1 VSSLRAALAA
11 LFAAAVAMAAVLVA
25 LVTSSDHESDPALTA
40 SVGVVIGLSYCGI
53 GLFAWWR
60 RPHNRFGALLTG
72 VGFAWFLSAGLT
84 EANDAWVYTLGFYVG
99 SLYLALLGHLLLAY
113 PTGRLETTPARVL
126 VALAYLDV
134 FLVQIPFLLLG
145 GDLSDEA
152 HAPDNAWAL
161 TDAPDSAQVFSS
173 VFELVAIT
181 VTIWLA
187 AQLLQKRAQASAPQR
202 RAMAP
207 VLWTGVVMMVA
218 LGVAWVQ
225 QLFSGESPA
234 IAGPGVAALVTFG
247 ALPWAY
253 VVGLLRSRYSR
264 AGAVGDLVERLNAQG
279 IEGESLRDALAEA
292 LGDRSLAL
300 AFWSRGSERY
310 VDSHGQPVDLPPAT
324 SRSRAVTE
332 IEREAVPVA
341 AIVHDAA
348 LLDEP
353 GLVRAAGAAAA
364 LALENERL
372 EAELKARVA
381 ELQVSR
387 AKVIEVGFQERRAL
401 ERNLHDGAQQRLV
414 ALSLQLGLAKT
425 KLRDDPDTAER
436 ILDGAR
442 IELASALEEL
452 RELARGIHPAILT
465 DRGLPAA
472 LEALAA
478 RAPVPVEVEDVPEDR
493 MPTPVEAV
501 AYFVVAES
509 LTNMAKYAEAEYA
522 SVRVLR
528 ENGYAVVEIEDNGI
542 GGADPSAGTGLRG
555 LADRLAALDGRLE
568 VDSPPGVGTT
578 VRARIPC
585 A

>member
-1 VSSLRAALAA
+1 MSSLRVALVA
-11 LFAAAVAMAAVLVA
+11 LFAASVALAAVMVTLV
-25 LVTSSDHESDPALTA
+25 VSSDHETAKPLTA
-40 SVGVVIGLSYCGI
+40 VLGSFIGLSFSGI
-53 GLFAWWR
+53 GALAWMR
-60 RPHNRFGALLTG
+60 RPLNRSGALMMS
-72 VGFAWFLSAGLT
+72 VGLAWFLSGLT
-84 EANDAWVYTLGFYVG
+84 EANDPWIYTLGVYLG
-99 SLYLALLGHLLLAY
+99 PLYLVVVGHMLLAF
-113 PTGRLETTPARVL
+113 PSGRLETTRARTLIAV
-126 VALAYLDV
+126 AYLDAL
-134 FLVQIPFLLLG
+134 LVQIPFFLLG
-145 GDLSDEA
+145 GDITGRA
-152 HAPDNAWAL
+152 NAPRNAWGL
-161 TDAPDSAQVFSS
+161 VDAADSAQVF
-173 VFELVAIT
+173 LV
-181 VTIWLA
+181 V
-187 AQLLQKRAQASAPQR
+187 AQLVGVVLIVWLGLQLFQKRQVATPPQR

-207 VLWTGVVMMVA
+207 VLWTGVALMATLAVAMVQEL
-218 LGVAWVQ
+218 LGTSNPISQGPSIAP
-225 QLFSGESPA
+225 LIAFS
-234 IAGPGVAALVTFG
+234 
-247 ALPWAY
+247 ALPWAF
-253 VVGLLRSRYSR
+253 VVGLVRTRYSR
-264 AGAVGDLVERLNAQG
+264 AAAVGDLVERLNARGVQ
-279 IEGESLRDALAEA
+279 GESLRDALAEA

-310 VDSHGQPVDLPPAT
+310 VDAHGQPVDLPPAM

-387 AKVIEVGFQERRAL
+387 AKVIEVGMAERRAL

-425 KLRDDPDTAER
+425 KLRADPDAAEQM
-436 ILDGAR
+436 LDGAR
-442 IELASALEEL
+442 AELASALEEL

-465 DRGLPAA
+465 DRGLAPA
-472 LEALAA
+472 LEALAS
-478 RAPVPVEVEDVPEDR
+478 RAPVPVEVGDVPESR
-493 MPTPVEAV
+493 MPMPVEAV

-509 LTNMAKYAEAEYA
+509 LTNMAKYAQAEYA
-522 SVRVLR
+522 SVRVLK

-542 GGADPSAGTGLRG
+542 GGADPSVGSGLRG

-568 VDSPPGVGTT
+568 VDSPAGIGTT

>member
-1 VSSLRAALAA
+1 VSSLRAALGA
-11 LFAAAVAMAAVLVA
+11 LFAAAVAMAAVFVA
-25 LVTSSDHESDPALTA
+25 LVTSSDHQAHPALTA
-40 SVGVVIGLSYCGI
+40 TVGAAIGLSYCGI

-60 RPHNRFGALLTG
+60 RPHNRFGALMTA
-72 VGFAWFLSAGLT
+72 VGFAWMLTGLT
-84 EANDAWVYTLGFYVG
+84 EANDPWVYTLGVYVG
-99 SLYLALLGHLLLAY
+99 SLYLALIGHTLLSF
-113 PTGRLETTPARVL
+113 PSGKLETTSARLL

-152 HAPDNAWAL
+152 HAPQNAWAL
-161 TDAPDSAQVFSS
+161 TDSPDSAQVFSS
-173 VFELVAIT
+173 VFELVGVAL
-181 VTIWLA
+181 TIWLGM
-187 AQLLQKRAQASAPQR
+187 QLLEKRALASAPQR
-202 RAMAP
+202 RMMAP
-207 VLWTGVVMMVA
+207 VLWTGVAFLATLVVA
-218 LGVAWVQ
+218 LVE
-225 QLFSGESPA
+225 QLFTGDNPGV
-234 IAGPGVAALVTFG
+234 AGPGVAALVAFA
-247 ALPWAY
+247 ALPWAF
-253 VVGLLRSRYSR
+253 VIGLLRTRYSR

-279 IEGESLRDALAEA
+279 VEGESLRDALAVA

-310 VDSHGQPVDLPPAT
+310 VDSHGHPVELPPAT

-436 ILDGAR
+436 ILDGSR
-442 IELASALEEL
+442 VELASALEEL

-478 RAPVPVEVEDVPEDR
+478 RAPVPVEVEGVPEER

-509 LTNMAKYAEAEYA
+509 LTNMAKYAEAEHA

>member
-1 VSSLRAALAA
+1 VSSLRAALLA
-11 LFAAAVAMAAVLVA
+11 LFAASIALAAVMVA
-25 LVTSSDHESDPALTA
+25 LVLSSNHEKSPELTA
-40 SVGVVIGLSYCGI
+40 VLGPFIGLSFCGTGI
-53 GLFAWWR
+53 FAWMR
-60 RPHNRFGALLTG
+60 RPHNHFGALMTA
-72 VGFAWFLSAGLT
+72 VGFAWFLSGLM
-84 EANDAWVYTLGFYVG
+84 EANNAWVYTLGVYLGPLWLVLVG
-99 SLYLALLGHLLLAY
+99 HMLLAF
-113 PTGRLETTPARVL
+113 PSGRLETVKGR
-126 VALAYLDV
+126 ALLAVAYLDV
-134 FLVQIPFLLLG
+134 LFVQLPFFLLG
-145 GDLSDEA
+145 GRIEGQDN
-152 HAPDNAWAL
+152 APRNAWAL
-161 TDAPDSAQVFSS
+161 ADDPESAKVFSTLS
-173 VFELVAIT
+173 QLVAVVLIG
-181 VTIWLA
+181 WLA
-187 AQLLQKRAQASAPQR
+187 YQLYEKRRDASPPQR

-207 VLWTGVVMMVA
+207 VLWTGLVLMGA
-218 LGVAWVQ
+218 LGVAMVQ
-225 QLFSGESPA
+225 DLVGTARPFVTGPSLVSL
-234 IAGPGVAALVTFG
+234 IAFA
-247 ALPWAY
+247 ALPWTF
-253 VVGLLRSRYSR
+253 VIGMLRTRYSR

-279 IEGESLRDALAEA
+279 IEGESLRDALGDA

-300 AFWSRGSERY
+300 AYWSRGSERY
-310 VDSHGQPVDLPPAT
+310 VDSHGQPVELPPPT

-332 IEREAVPVA
+332 IERDAVPVA
-341 AIVHDAA
+341 AIIHDAA

-381 ELQVSR
+381 ELQASR
-387 AKVIEVGFQERRAL
+387 AKVIEAGMAERRAL

-414 ALSLQLGLAKT
+414 ALSLQLGLARS

-442 IELASALEEL
+442 GELASALEEL

-472 LEALAA
+472 LEVLCG
-478 RAPVPVEVEDVPEDR
+478 RAPVPVQIETVPETR
-493 MPTPVEAV
+493 MPSPVEAV

-509 LTNMAKYAEAEYA
+509 LTNMAKYSNAQHAT
-522 SVRVLR
+522 VRVLR

>member
-1 VSSLRAALAA
+1 MSSLRAALIA
-11 LFAAAVAMAAVLVA
+11 LFAASVGMAAVMIA
-25 LVTSSDHESDPALTA
+25 LVVSSDHEDAKTLTA
-40 SVGVVIGLSYCGI
+40 TLGPFIGLSFCGT
-53 GLFAWWR
+53 GVFAWSR
-60 RPHNRFGALLTG
+60 RPHNRFGALMTA
-72 VGFAWFLSAGLT
+72 VGFAWFLAGLA
-84 EANDAWVYTLGFYVG
+84 EANDPWVYTLGAYLG
-99 SLYLALLGHLLLAY
+99 PLYFVLVAHMLLAF
-113 PTGRLETTPARVL
+113 PNGRLETTAARTL
-126 VALAYLDV
+126 LAIGYLDAL
-134 FLVQIPFLLLG
+134 FVQLPFFLLD
-145 GDLSDEA
+145 GDITDPA
-152 HAPDNAWAL
+152 DAPQNAWGL
-161 TDAPDSAQVFSS
+161 IDSPDSAQVFQAVSQ
-173 VFELVAIT
+173 LVAAVLIA
-181 VTIWLA
+181 WLA
-187 AQLLQKRAQASAPQR
+187 VQLFQKRRVASPPQR
-202 RAMAP
+202 RVMAP
-207 VLWTGVVMMVA
+207 VLWTGLVLSGALAVAVVS
-218 LGVAWVQ
+218 
-225 QLFSGESPA
+225 QLFGSTNLIATSPS
-234 IAGPGVAALVTFG
+234 LVSLITFA
-247 ALPWAY
+247 ALPWAF
-253 VVGLLRSRYSR
+253 VIGLLRSRYSR

-279 IEGESLRDALAEA
+279 IEGESLRDALADA

-310 VDSHGQPVDLPPAT
+310 VDAHGQPVDLPPAT

-387 AKVIEVGFQERRAL
+387 AKVIEVGMAERRAL

-425 KLRDDPDTAER
+425 KLRDDPDVAER

-442 IELASALEEL
+442 VELASALEEL

-465 DRGLPAA
+465 DRGLAPA
-472 LEALAA
+472 LEALAS
-478 RAPVPVEVEDVPEDR
+478 RAPVPVEIDAVPDGR
-493 MPTPVEAV
+493 MPSPVEAV

-509 LTNMAKYAEAEYA
+509 LTNMAKYADAEYA

-542 GGADPSAGTGLRG
+542 GGADPSAGSGLRG

>member
-1 VSSLRAALAA
+1 MTSLRYALIA
-11 LFAAAVAMAAVLVA
+11 LFAASVAMAAVVIA
-25 LVTSSDHESDPALTA
+25 LVVSSDHETA
-40 SVGVVIGLSYCGI
+40 KPLMATVAPFIGLSFCGT
-53 GLFAWWR
+53 GVFAWLR
-60 RPHNRFGALLTG
+60 RPHNRFGALMTA
-72 VGFAWFLSAGLT
+72 VGFAWFLSGLA
-84 EANDAWVYTLGFYVG
+84 EANDPWVYTLGVYVG
-99 SLYLALLGHLLLAY
+99 PLYLVLVGHMLLAF
-113 PTGRLETTPARVL
+113 PSGRLETTSARTL
-126 VALAYLDV
+126 VVIGYLTALA
-134 FLVQIPFLLLG
+134 VQIPFFLLG
-145 GDLSDEA
+145 GDIGGDDN
-152 HAPDNAWAL
+152 APRNAWAL
-161 TDAPDSAQVFSS
+161 TDNPDGAQVFA
-173 VFELVAIT
+173 VVAQLVAGCLI
-181 VTIWLA
+181 VWLGL
-187 AQLLQKRAQASAPQR
+187 QLWEKRKVASPPQR

-207 VLWTGVVMMVA
+207 VLWTGVVLMVTLA
-218 LGVAWVQ
+218 VAVVGE
-225 QLFSGESPA
+225 LFGASSPVVSGPSVA
-234 IAGPGVAALVTFG
+234 SLIAFA
-247 ALPWAY
+247 ALPWAF
-253 VVGLLRSRYSR
+253 VIGLLRTRYSR

-279 IEGESLRDALAEA
+279 AEGESLRDALSDA

-332 IEREAVPVA
+332 IERESVPVA

-387 AKVIEVGFQERRAL
+387 AKVIEVGMAERRAL

-425 KLRDDPDTAER
+425 KLRSDPDVAER

-442 IELASALEEL
+442 AELASALEEL

-465 DRGLPAA
+465 DRGLAPA
-472 LEALAA
+472 LEALAS
-478 RAPVPVEVEDVPEDR
+478 RAPVPVEVDEVPEGR
-493 MPTPVEAV
+493 MPMPVEAV

-509 LTNMAKYAEAEYA
+509 LTNMAKYADAEYA

-542 GGADPSAGTGLRG
+542 GGADPSAGSGLRG

>member
-1 VSSLRAALAA
+1 VNSLRAALLA
-11 LFAAAVAMAAVLVA
+11 LFAASAAMAAVLVA
-25 LVTSSDHESDPALTA
+25 LVISSNHEDAKEITA
-40 SVGVVIGLSYCGI
+40 TLGPFIGLSFCGT
-53 GLFAWWR
+53 GVFAWVR
-60 RPHNRFGALLTG
+60 RPHNRFGALMTA
-72 VGFAWFLSAGLT
+72 VGFAWFLAGLS
-84 EANDAWVYTLGFYVG
+84 EANDPWVYTLGIYLGPLYIVLVG
-99 SLYLALLGHLLLAY
+99 HMLLAF
-113 PTGRLETTPARVL
+113 PTGKLETTAARTLIAVG
-126 VALAYLDV
+126 YLDAL
-134 FLVQIPFLLLG
+134 FVQIPFFLLG
-145 GDLSDEA
+145 GHIA
-152 HAPDNAWAL
+152 GPHNAPRNAWAL
-161 TDAPDSAQVFSS
+161 TDNPDGAQVFSALS
-173 VFELVAIT
+173 QIVAAVLIA
-181 VTIWLA
+181 WLA
-187 AQLLQKRAQASAPQR
+187 VQLFQKRRVASPPQR

-207 VLWTGVVMMVA
+207 VLWTGLALSATLAVA
-218 LGVAWVQ
+218 LVGQLLGATNPVAT
-225 QLFSGESPA
+225 SPGLVSL
-234 IAGPGVAALVTFG
+234 IAFA
-247 ALPWAY
+247 ALPWAF
-253 VVGLLRSRYSR
+253 VIGLLRSRYSR
-264 AGAVGDLVERLNAQG
+264 AGAVGDLVERLNAKG
-279 IEGESLRDALAEA
+279 VEGESLRDALSDA

-310 VDSHGQPVDLPPAT
+310 VDSHGQPVELPPAT

-332 IEREAVPVA
+332 IERESVPVA

-387 AKVIEVGFQERRAL
+387 AKVIEVGMAERRAL

-425 KLRDDPDTAER
+425 KLRTDPDVAER

-442 IELASALEEL
+442 SELASALEEL

-465 DRGLPAA
+465 DRGLAAA
-472 LEALAA
+472 LEALAG
-478 RAPVPVEVEDVPEDR
+478 RAPVPVEVESVPEGR
-493 MPTPVEAV
+493 MPIPVEAV
-501 AYFVVAES
+501 AYFVVSES
-509 LTNMAKYAEAEYA
+509 LTNMARYADAEYA
-522 SVRVLR
+522 TVRVVQ

-542 GGADPSAGTGLRG
+542 GGADPSVGSGLRG

-568 VDSPPGVGTT
+568 VDSPPGIGTT

>member
-1 VSSLRAALAA
+1 VSSLRAALIA
-11 LFAAAVAMAAVLVA
+11 LFAASVAMAAVMVA
-25 LVTSSDHESDPALTA
+25 LVVSSDHENTKELSATLGPF
-40 SVGVVIGLSYCGI
+40 IGLSFCGT
-53 GLFAWWR
+53 GVFAWMR
-60 RPHNRFGALLTG
+60 RPHNRFGALMTG
-72 VGFAWFLSAGLT
+72 VGFAWFISGLT
-84 EANDAWVYTLGFYVG
+84 ASNDPWVYTLGVYLAP
-99 SLYLALLGHLLLAY
+99 LYLVLVGHMLLAF
-113 PTGRLETTPARVL
+113 PSGRLETTPARTL
-126 VALAYLDV
+126 IAIAYLDAL
-134 FLVQIPFLLLG
+134 FVQIPFFLLD
-145 GDLSDEA
+145 GDITGDE
-152 HAPDNAWAL
+152 HAPANAWGVI
-161 TDAPDSAQVFSS
+161 DNPDSAQVFATVSQ
-173 VFELVAIT
+173 LVASALI
-181 VTIWLA
+181 IWLGA
-187 AQLLQKRAQASAPQR
+187 LLFQKRKVASPPQR

-207 VLWTGVVMMVA
+207 VLWTGVVLMATLAVA
-218 LGVAWVQ
+218 TVN
-225 QLFSGESPA
+225 QLFGGESL
-234 IAGPGVAALVTFG
+234 IVAGPSLAALVAFA
-247 ALPWAY
+247 ALPWAF
-253 VVGLLRSRYSR
+253 VTGLLRTRYSR

-279 IEGESLRDALAEA
+279 VEGESLRDALSDA

-300 AFWSRGSERY
+300 AFWSRSSERY
-310 VDSHGQPVDLPPAT
+310 VDAHGQPVDLPPAT

-387 AKVIEVGFQERRAL
+387 AKVIEVGMAERRAL

-425 KLRDDPDTAER
+425 KLRDDPDVAER

-465 DRGLPAA
+465 DRGLAPA
-472 LEALAA
+472 LEALAS
-478 RAPVPVEVEDVPEDR
+478 RAPVPVEIDEVPEGR
-493 MPTPVEAV
+493 MPMPVEAV

-509 LTNMAKYAEAEYA
+509 LTNMAKYADAEYA
-522 SVRVLR
+522 SVRVVR

-542 GGADPSAGTGLRG
+542 GGADPSAGSGLRG

>member
-1 VSSLRAALAA
+1 VSSLRAALLA
-11 LFAAAVAMAAVLVA
+11 LFAAAIALAVVMVTLV
-25 LVTSSDHESDPALTA
+25 VNSDHEDAKTVTA
-40 SVGVVIGLSYCGI
+40 VLGPFIGLSFCGT
-53 GLFAWWR
+53 GAFAWYR
-60 RPHNRFGALLTG
+60 RPHNRFGALMMA
-72 VGFAWFLSAGLT
+72 VGFAWFLSGLT
-84 EANDAWVYTLGFYVG
+84 QSDTAWVYTLGTYVAP
-99 SLYLALLGHLLLAY
+99 LYLVLVGQMLLSF
-113 PTGRLETTPARVL
+113 PSGRLEGTAARML
-126 VALAYLDV
+126 IALAYLDLI
-134 FLVQIPFLLLG
+134 LVLLPFYLLG
-145 GDLSDEA
+145 GQIDGPTN
-152 HAPDNAWAL
+152 APQNAWGIV
-161 TDAPDSAQVFSS
+161 DSPDGAQVFQS
-173 VFELVAIT
+173 VSQFVAFVLI
-181 VTIWLA
+181 IWLA
-187 AQLLQKRAQASAPQR
+187 LLLYRKRRDASAPQR

-207 VLWTGVVMMVA
+207 VLWTGLVFMVTLGFA
-218 LGVAWVQ
+218 LIQ
-225 QLFSGESPA
+225 DLFSGGSAVVSGPSLVSLVA
-234 IAGPGVAALVTFG
+234 FAG
-247 ALPWAY
+247 LPWAF
-253 VVGLLRSRYSR
+253 VIGLLRSRYSR

-279 IEGESLRDALAEA
+279 IEGESLRDALADA

-310 VDSHGQPVDLPPAT
+310 VDAHGQPVDLPPAT

-387 AKVIEVGFQERRAL
+387 AKVIEVGMAERRAL

-425 KLRDDPDTAER
+425 KLRSDPDVAER

-442 IELASALEEL
+442 SELASALEEL

-465 DRGLPAA
+465 DRGLAPA
-472 LEALAA
+472 LEALAG
-478 RAPVPVEVEDVPEDR
+478 RAPVPVEVEAVPDSR
-493 MPTPVEAV
+493 MPMPVEAV

-509 LTNMAKYAEAEYA
+509 LTNMAKYADAEYA
-522 SVRVLR
+522 TVRVLR

-542 GGADPSAGTGLRG
+542 GGADPSAGSGLRG

>member
-1 VSSLRAALAA
+1 MSSLRAALLA
-11 LFAAAVAMAAVLVA
+11 LFAASVAMAAVMVA
-25 LVTSSDHESDPALTA
+25 LVVSSDHETA
-40 SVGVVIGLSYCGI
+40 KPVTAVLGPFIGLSFCGT
-53 GLFAWWR
+53 GVFAWIR
-60 RPHNRFGALLTG
+60 RPHNRFGALMTG
-72 VGFAWFLSAGLT
+72 VGFAWFLAGLI
-84 EANDAWVYTLGFYVG
+84 ESNDAWVYTLGVYLSPLYVV
-99 SLYLALLGHLLLAY
+99 LVGHMLLAF
-113 PTGRLETTPARVL
+113 PSGRLETTAARAL
-126 VALAYLDV
+126 VAIAYLTALGV
-134 FLVQIPFLLLG
+134 ELPFFLLG
-145 GDLSDEA
+145 GDLA
-152 HAPDNAWAL
+152 GPHNAPQNAWAL
-161 TDAPDSAQVFSS
+161 SDSPDSAQVFSTVS
-173 VFELVAIT
+173 QLVAAVLIAS
-181 VTIWLA
+181 LA
-187 AQLLQKRAQASAPQR
+187 VLLYQKRQVASPPQR

-207 VLWTGVVMMVA
+207 VLWTGLALMATLAVA
-218 LGVAWVQ
+218 TTGDLVSDGRQLAASPSVISLVA
-225 QLFSGESPA
+225 F
-234 IAGPGVAALVTFG
+234 AG
-247 ALPWAY
+247 LPWAFLI
-253 VVGLLRSRYSR
+253 GLLRSRYSR

-279 IEGESLRDALAEA
+279 IEGESLRDALADA

-300 AFWSRGSERY
+300 AFWSRTSEHY
-310 VDSHGQPVDLPPAT
+310 VDAHGQPVDLPPPT

-332 IEREAVPVA
+332 IERESVPVA

-387 AKVIEVGFQERRAL
+387 AKVIEVGMAERRAL

-425 KLRDDPDTAER
+425 KLRDDPDVAER

-442 IELASALEEL
+442 RELASALEEL

-465 DRGLPAA
+465 DRGLSAA
-472 LEALAA
+472 LEALAG
-478 RAPVPVEVEDVPEDR
+478 RAPVPVEVEAVPEGR
-493 MPTPVEAV
+493 MPMPVEAV
-501 AYFVVAES
+501 AYFVVSES
-509 LTNMAKYAEAEYA
+509 LTNIAKYAEAEYA
-522 SVRVLR
+522 TVRVLR

-542 GGADPSAGTGLRG
+542 GGADPSAGSGLRG

-568 VDSPPGVGTT
+568 VHSPVGVGTT

>member
-1 VSSLRAALAA
+1 MSSLRAALIA
-11 LFAAAVAMAAVLVA
+11 LFAASVAMAAVMVA
-25 LVTSSDHESDPALTA
+25 LVVSSDHQTSKELAATLGPF
-40 SVGVVIGLSYCGI
+40 IGLSFCGT
-53 GLFAWWR
+53 GVFAWLR
-60 RPHNRFGALLTG
+60 RPHNRFGALMTG
-72 VGFAWFLSAGLT
+72 VGFAWFLSALT
-84 EANDAWVYTLGFYVG
+84 EANDPWVYTLGVYLG
-99 SLYLALLGHLLLAY
+99 PLYLVLVGHMLLAF
-113 PTGRLETTPARVL
+113 PSGRLETTAARTLIVIG
-126 VALAYLDV
+126 YLDAL
-134 FLVQIPFLLLG
+134 LVQLPSFFLNADISG
-145 GDLSDEA
+145 TD
-152 HAPDNAWAL
+152 HAPANAWGII
-161 TDAPDSAQVFSS
+161 DDPDGAQVFST
-173 VFELVAIT
+173 VAQLVGVALI
-181 VTIWLA
+181 IWLA
-187 AQLLQKRAQASAPQR
+187 VLLFQKRKVATPPQR

-207 VLWTGVVMMVA
+207 VLWTGVALMCTLTVA
-218 LGVAWVQ
+218 SLQHLVDASSLTV
-225 QLFSGESPA
+225 
-234 IAGPGVAALVTFG
+234 AGPSVASLIVFA
-247 ALPWAY
+247 ALPWAF
-253 VVGLLRSRYSR
+253 VIGLLRTRYSR

-279 IEGESLRDALAEA
+279 VEGESLRDALSDA
-292 LGDRSLAL
+292 LGDRSLTL

-310 VDSHGQPVDLPPAT
+310 VDAHGQPVDLPPAT

-332 IEREAVPVA
+332 IERESVPVA

-381 ELQVSR
+381 DLQVSR
-387 AKVIEVGFQERRAL
+387 AKVIEVGMAERRAL

-425 KLRDDPDTAER
+425 KLREDPDVAER

-442 IELASALEEL
+442 TELASALEEL

-465 DRGLPAA
+465 DRGLAPA
-472 LEALAA
+472 LEALAS
-478 RAPVPVEVEDVPEDR
+478 RAPVPVEVGEVPEGR
-493 MPTPVEAV
+493 MPMPVEAV

-509 LTNMAKYAEAEYA
+509 LTNMAKYADAEYA

-542 GGADPSAGTGLRG
+542 GGADPSAGSGLRG

>member
-1 VSSLRAALAA
+1 VSSLRAALGA
-11 LFAAAVAMAAVLVA
+11 LFAASIAMAAVMVA
-25 LVTSSDHESDPALTA
+25 LVLSSDHEGSKAVTAAL
-40 SVGVVIGLSYCGI
+40 GPFIGLSFCGT
-53 GLFAWWR
+53 GVFAWMR
-60 RPHNRFGALLTG
+60 RPHNRFGALMTA
-72 VGFAWFLSAGLT
+72 VGFAWFVSGLT
-84 EANDAWVYTLGFYVG
+84 EANDPTVYTLGVYLGPLYIVLVG
-99 SLYLALLGHLLLAY
+99 HMLLAF
-113 PTGRLETTPARVL
+113 PSGRLETTHAR
-126 VALAYLDV
+126 ALIAIGYLDA
-134 FLVQIPFLLLG
+134 FLVQIPFFLLG
-145 GDLSDEA
+145 GELSGPGN
-152 HAPDNAWAL
+152 APRNAFGL
-161 TDAPDSAQVFSS
+161 TDAPDSAQVFST
-173 VFELVAIT
+173 L
-181 VTIWLA
+181 
-187 AQLLQKRAQASAPQR
+187 AQLIAAVLIFWLGALLYQKRRDASPPQR

-207 VLWTGVVMMVA
+207 VLWTGLLLMATLAVSTFEQLIGAGDSIVTAPSMVS
-218 LGVAWVQ
+218 LVA
-225 QLFSGESPA
+225 FA
-234 IAGPGVAALVTFG
+234 
-247 ALPWAY
+247 ALPWAF
-253 VVGLLRSRYSR
+253 VMGLLRTRYSR
-264 AGAVGDLVERLNAQG
+264 AGAVGDLIERLNATG
-279 IEGESLRDALAEA
+279 IEGESLRDALADA

-300 AFWSRGSERY
+300 AYWSRTSERY
-310 VDSHGQPVDLPPAT
+310 VDSHGQPVELPAPT
-324 SRSRAVTE
+324 SRTRAVTE
-332 IEREAVPVA
+332 IERETLPVA

-387 AKVIEVGFQERRAL
+387 AKVIEVGMAERRAL

-414 ALSLQLGLAKT
+414 ALSLQLGLART
-425 KLRDDPDTAER
+425 KLRDDPETAER

-472 LEALAA
+472 LEALAG
-478 RAPVPVEVEDVPEDR
+478 RAPVPVEIEAVPDGR

-522 SVRVLR
+522 TVRVLR
-528 ENGYAVVEIEDNGI
+528 DNGYAVVEIQDNGI
-542 GGADPSAGTGLRG
+542 GGADPSAGSGLRG

>member
-1 VSSLRAALAA
+1 VSSLRAALGA
-11 LFAAAVAMAAVLVA
+11 LFAAAVAMAAVFIA
-25 LVTSSDHESDPALTA
+25 LVTSSDHQANPGLTA
-40 SVGVVIGLSYCGI
+40 SVGAAIGLSYCGI

-60 RPHNRFGALLTG
+60 RPHNRFGALLTA
-72 VGFAWFLSAGLT
+72 VGFAWMLTGLT
-84 EANDAWVYTLGFYVG
+84 EANDPWVYTLGVYVG
-99 SLYLALLGHLLLAY
+99 SLYLALVGHTLLAF
-113 PTGRLETTPARVL
+113 PSGKLETTPQRLL
-126 VALAYLDV
+126 VALAYLNV

-145 GDLSDEA
+145 GDLSDDA
-152 HAPDNAWAL
+152 HAPDNAWAV
-161 TDAPDSAQVFSS
+161 TDSPDSAQVFSS
-173 VFELVAIT
+173 VFELVGVALT
-181 VTIWLA
+181 VWLGM
-187 AQLLQKRAQASAPQR
+187 QLLEKRALASAPQR
-202 RAMAP
+202 RMMAP
-207 VLWTGVVMMVA
+207 VLWTGVAFLATLAVA
-218 LGVAWVQ
+218 LVQ
-225 QLFSGESPA
+225 QLFSGDNPGV
-234 IAGPGVAALVTFG
+234 AGPGVAALVAFA
-247 ALPWAY
+247 ALPWAF
-253 VVGLLRSRYSR
+253 VIGLLRTRYSR

-279 IEGESLRDALAEA
+279 VEGESLRDALADA

-310 VDSHGQPVDLPPAT
+310 VDSHGHPVELPPAT

-387 AKVIEVGFQERRAL
+387 AKVIEVGFQERRTL

-425 KLRDDPDTAER
+425 KLRDDPDVAER

-442 IELASALEEL
+442 VELASALEEL

-478 RAPVPVEVEDVPEDR
+478 RAPVPVEVEDVPEER

-509 LTNMAKYAEAEYA
+509 LTNMAKYAEAEHA

>member
-11 LFAAAVAMAAVLVA
+11 LFAASVAMAAVMVA
-25 LVTSSDHESDPALTA
+25 LVVSSDHETQPTLTA
-40 SVGVVIGLSYCGI
+40 TLGVFIGLSYCGT
-53 GLFAWWR
+53 GVFAWFR
-60 RPHNRFGALLTG
+60 RPHNRLGALMTG
-72 VGFAWFLSAGLT
+72 VGFAWFLSALM
-84 EANDAWVYTLGFYVG
+84 EANDPWVYTLGIYLG
-99 SLYLALLGHLLLAY
+99 SLYLVAVGHLLLAF

-126 VALAYLDV
+126 IAVAYLDV
-134 FLVQIPFLLLG
+134 LLVQIPFFLLG
-145 GDLSDEA
+145 GDLSDQA
-152 HAPDNAWAL
+152 HAPVDAWAL
-161 TDAPDSAQVFSS
+161 TDSPDSAQVFSS
-173 VFELVAIT
+173 LSQLIGAVLIVWLGVQLV
-181 VTIWLA
+181 
-187 AQLLQKRAQASAPQR
+187 QKRRTASAPQR

-207 VLWTGVVMMVA
+207 VLWTGVVLMATLIVA
-218 LGVAWVQ
+218 VVQ
-225 QLFSGESPA
+225 QLFGGDNPVVG
-234 IAGPGVAALVTFG
+234 GPGLVALIAFA

-253 VVGLLRSRYSR
+253 VVGLLRTRYSR

-279 IEGESLRDALAEA
+279 VEGESLRDALSDA

-387 AKVIEVGFQERRAL
+387 AKVIEVGFAERRAL

-425 KLRDDPDTAER
+425 KLRADPDVAER
-436 ILDGAR
+436 ILEGAR
-442 IELASALEEL
+442 GELASALEEL

-465 DRGLPAA
+465 DRGLAPA
-472 LEALAA
+472 LEALAS
-478 RAPVPVEVEDVPEDR
+478 RAPVPVEIDAVPDSR
-493 MPTPVEAV
+493 MPMPVEAV

-509 LTNMAKYAEAEYA
+509 LTNMAKYADAEYA

-542 GGADPSAGTGLRG
+542 GGADPSAGSGLRG

>member
-1 VSSLRAALAA
+1 MSSLRAALIA
-11 LFAAAVAMAAVLVA
+11 LFAASVAMAAVMVA
-25 LVTSSDHESDPALTA
+25 LVVSSDHETAKGLTA
-40 SVGVVIGLSYCGI
+40 TLGPAIGLSYCAT
-53 GLFAWWR
+53 GLFAWFR
-60 RPHNRFGALLTG
+60 RPHNRFGALMTG
-72 VGFAWFLSAGLT
+72 VGFAWFISALT
-84 EANDAWVYTLGFYVG
+84 ESNDPWVYTLGIYLA
-99 SLYLALLGHLLLAY
+99 SLYLVFVGHMLLAF
-113 PTGRLETTPARVL
+113 PTGRLETTQARVL
-126 VALAYLDV
+126 IAIAYLDAL
-134 FLVQIPFLLLG
+134 LVQIPFFLLG
-145 GDLSDEA
+145 GDISTEA
-152 HAPDNAWAL
+152 HAPDNAWAIV
-161 TDAPDSAQVFSS
+161 DNPDGAQVFSS
-173 VFELVAIT
+173 V
-181 VTIWLA
+181 
-187 AQLLQKRAQASAPQR
+187 AQLVSAVLIVWLGVQLVQKRQVASAPQR
-202 RAMAP
+202 RAIAP
-207 VLWTGVVMMVA
+207 VLWTGVVLMGTLAVA
-218 LGVAWVQ
+218 VVQ
-225 QLFSGESPA
+225 QLFGGDNVLVG
-234 IAGPGVAALVTFG
+234 GPSVASLVAFA

-253 VVGLLRSRYSR
+253 LIGLVRTRYSR

-279 IEGESLRDALAEA
+279 VEGESLRDALADA
-292 LGDRSLAL
+292 LGDRSLTL

-310 VDSHGQPVDLPPAT
+310 VDAHGQPVDLPPAT

-332 IEREAVPVA
+332 IERESVPVA

-381 ELQVSR
+381 ELQASR
-387 AKVIEVGFQERRAL
+387 AKVIEVGFSERRAL

-414 ALSLQLGLAKT
+414 ALSLQLGLAKS
-425 KLRDDPDTAER
+425 KLREDPDVAER
-436 ILDGAR
+436 ILEGAR
-442 IELASALEEL
+442 TELASALEEL

-465 DRGLPAA
+465 DRGLAPA
-472 LEALAA
+472 LEALAS
-478 RAPVPVEVEDVPEDR
+478 RAPVPVEIDAVPDSR
-493 MPTPVEAV
+493 MPMPVEAV

-509 LTNMAKYAEAEYA
+509 LTNMAKYADAEYA

-542 GGADPSAGTGLRG
+542 GGADPSAGSGLRG

>member
-1 VSSLRAALAA
+1 MTSLRAALLA
-11 LFAAAVAMAAVLVA
+11 LFATAVALAAVMVA
-25 LVTSSDHESDPALTA
+25 LVISSDHETSKGL
-40 SVGVVIGLSYCGI
+40 VVTLGPFVGLSFCGI
-53 GLFAWWR
+53 GIYAWMR
-60 RPHNRFGALLTG
+60 RPHNRFGALMTA
-72 VGFAWFLSAGLT
+72 VGFAWLLSALA
-84 EANDAWVYTLGFYVG
+84 ESNSPWIYTLGVYLSPLYMVLVG
-99 SLYLALLGHLLLAY
+99 HMLLAF
-113 PTGRLETTPARVL
+113 PSGRLETTQQRML
-126 VALAYLDV
+126 IALAYLAT
-134 FLVQIPFLLLG
+134 FFVQLPFFLLG
-145 GDLSDEA
+145 GVISGQSS
-152 HAPDNAWAL
+152 APRNAWAL
-161 TDAPDSAQVFSS
+161 TDAPDSAQVFSA
-173 VFELVAIT
+173 VAQLVAAALIL
-181 VTIWLA
+181 WLA
-187 AQLLQKRAQASAPQR
+187 VLLFEKRRRASAPQR

-207 VLWTGVVMMVA
+207 VLWTGLVLMA
-218 LGVAWVQ
+218 TL
-225 QLFSGESPA
+225 A
-234 IAGPGVAALVTFG
+234 IATFQELLGDGRPVAVGPSVVSLVAFA
-247 ALPWAY
+247 ALPWAF
-253 VVGLLRSRYSR
+253 VIGMLRTRYTR

-279 IEGESLRDALAEA
+279 IEGESLRDALADA

-300 AFWSRGSERY
+300 AYWSRGSERY
-310 VDSHGQPVDLPPAT
+310 VDGHGQPVELPPPA

-332 IEREAVPVA
+332 IERDAQPVA

-381 ELQVSR
+381 ELQASR
-387 AKVIEVGFQERRAL
+387 RKVIEVGMAERRAL

-414 ALSLQLGLAKT
+414 ALSLQLGLART
-425 KLRDDPDTAER
+425 KLRTDPDIAER

-442 IELASALEEL
+442 VELASALEEL

-472 LEALAA
+472 LEVLAG
-478 RAPVPVEVEDVPEDR
+478 RAPVPVDIETVPDVR
-493 MPTPVEAV
+493 MPMPVEAV

-509 LTNMAKYAEAEYA
+509 LTNMAKYANAEYA
-522 SVRVLR
+522 TVRVVR

-585 A
+585 G

>member
-1 VSSLRAALAA
+1 MSSLRAALIA
-11 LFAAAVAMAAVLVA
+11 LFAASVAMAAVMVA
-25 LVTSSDHESDPALTA
+25 LVVSSDHESSKELTA
-40 SVGVVIGLSYCGI
+40 VLGPFIGLSFCGT
-53 GLFAWWR
+53 GVFAWLR
-60 RPHNRFGALLTG
+60 RPHNRFGALMTG
-72 VGFAWFLSAGLT
+72 VGFAWFLSALT
-84 EANDAWVYTLGFYVG
+84 EANNPWVYTLGVYLG
-99 SLYLALLGHLLLAY
+99 PLYLVLVGHMLLAF
-113 PTGRLETTPARVL
+113 PSGRLETTAARTLIVIG
-126 VALAYLDV
+126 YLDAL
-134 FLVQIPFLLLG
+134 LVQLPYFFLN
-145 GDLSDEA
+145 GDISGTD
-152 HAPDNAWAL
+152 HAPANAWGII
-161 TDAPDSAQVFSS
+161 DNPDSAQVFAT
-173 VFELVAIT
+173 VAQLVAVALIF
-181 VTIWLA
+181 WLA
-187 AQLLQKRAQASAPQR
+187 VLLFQKRKVATPPQR

-207 VLWTGVVMMVA
+207 VLWTGVALMCTLAVA
-218 LGVAWVQ
+218 SLQHLIDASNLTV
-225 QLFSGESPA
+225 
-234 IAGPGVAALVTFG
+234 AGPSVASLIVFA
-247 ALPWAY
+247 ALPWAF
-253 VVGLLRSRYSR
+253 VIGLLRTRYSR

-279 IEGESLRDALAEA
+279 VEGESLRDALSDA
-292 LGDRSLAL
+292 LGDRSLTL

-310 VDSHGQPVDLPPAT
+310 VDAHGQPVDLPPAM

-332 IEREAVPVA
+332 IERESVPVA

-381 ELQVSR
+381 DLQVSR
-387 AKVIEVGFQERRAL
+387 AKVIEVGMAERRAL

-425 KLRDDPDTAER
+425 KLRDDPDVAER

-442 IELASALEEL
+442 TELASALEEL

-465 DRGLPAA
+465 DRGLAPA
-472 LEALAA
+472 LEALAS
-478 RAPVPVEVEDVPEDR
+478 RAPVPVEVGEVPEGR
-493 MPTPVEAV
+493 MPMPVEAV

-509 LTNMAKYAEAEYA
+509 LTNMAKYADAEYA

-542 GGADPSAGTGLRG
+542 GGADPSAGSGLRG

>member
-1 VSSLRAALAA
+1 MSSLRAALIA
-11 LFAAAVAMAAVLVA
+11 LFAASVAMAAVMVA
-25 LVTSSDHESDPALTA
+25 LVVSSDHESSPELAATL
-40 SVGVVIGLSYCGI
+40 GPFIGLSFCGT
-53 GLFAWWR
+53 GVFAWLR
-60 RPHNRFGALLTG
+60 RPHNRFGALMTG
-72 VGFAWFLSAGLT
+72 VGFAWFLSALT
-84 EANDAWVYTLGFYVG
+84 EANDPWVYTLGVYLG
-99 SLYLALLGHLLLAY
+99 PLYLVLVGHMLLAF
-113 PTGRLETTPARVL
+113 PSGRLETTAAR
-126 VALAYLDV
+126 ALIAVAYLDAL
-134 FLVQIPFLLLG
+134 LVQLPYFFLN
-145 GDLSDEA
+145 GDISGTD
-152 HAPDNAWAL
+152 HAPANAWGII
-161 TDAPDSAQVFSS
+161 DDPESAQVFAT
-173 VFELVAIT
+173 VAQLVAVALIF
-181 VTIWLA
+181 WLA
-187 AQLLQKRAQASAPQR
+187 VLLFGKRKVATPPQR

-207 VLWTGVVMMVA
+207 VLWTGVALMSTLAVA
-218 LGVAWVQ
+218 SVEHLVDASNLTV
-225 QLFSGESPA
+225 
-234 IAGPGVAALVTFG
+234 AGPSLASLIVFA
-247 ALPWAY
+247 ALPWAF
-253 VVGLLRSRYSR
+253 VVGLLRTRYSR

-279 IEGESLRDALAEA
+279 VEGESLRDALSDA
-292 LGDRSLAL
+292 LGDRSLTL

-310 VDSHGQPVDLPPAT
+310 VDAHGQPVDLPPPT

-332 IEREAVPVA
+332 IERESVPVA

-387 AKVIEVGFQERRAL
+387 AKVIEVGMAERRAL

-425 KLRDDPDTAER
+425 KLRDAPDVAER

-442 IELASALEEL
+442 TELASALEEL

-465 DRGLPAA
+465 DRGLAPA
-472 LEALAA
+472 LEALAS
-478 RAPVPVEVEDVPEDR
+478 RAPVPVEVDEVPEGR
-493 MPTPVEAV
+493 MPMPVEAV

-509 LTNMAKYAEAEYA
+509 LTNMAKYADAEYA

-542 GGADPSAGTGLRG
+542 GGADPSAGSGLRG

>member
-1 VSSLRAALAA
+1 
-11 LFAAAVAMAAVLVA
+11 
-25 LVTSSDHESDPALTA
+25 
-40 SVGVVIGLSYCGI
+40 
-53 GLFAWWR
+53 
-60 RPHNRFGALLTG
+60 
-72 VGFAWFLSAGLT
+72 
-84 EANDAWVYTLGFYVG
+84 
-99 SLYLALLGHLLLAY
+99 
-113 PTGRLETTPARVL
+113 
-126 VALAYLDV
+126 
-134 FLVQIPFLLLG
+134 
-145 GDLSDEA
+145 
-152 HAPDNAWAL
+152 
-161 TDAPDSAQVFSS
+161 
-173 VFELVAIT
+173 
-181 VTIWLA
+181 
-187 AQLLQKRAQASAPQR
+187 
-202 RAMAP
+202 
-207 VLWTGVVMMVA
+207 
-218 LGVAWVQ
+218 
-225 QLFSGESPA
+225 
-234 IAGPGVAALVTFG
+234 
-247 ALPWAY
+247 
-253 VVGLLRSRYSR
+253 
-264 AGAVGDLVERLNAQG
+264 
-279 IEGESLRDALAEA
+279 
-292 LGDRSLAL
+292 L

-310 VDSHGQPVDLPPAT
+310 VDSHGQPVELPPAT

-414 ALSLQLGLAKT
+414 ALSLQLGLAKS
-425 KLRDDPDTAER
+425 KLRADPDVAER

-442 IELASALEEL
+442 VELASALEEL

-509 LTNMAKYAEAEYA
+509 LTNMAKYAEAEHA

>member
-1 VSSLRAALAA
+1 MSSLRAALVA
-11 LFAAAVAMAAVLVA
+11 LFAASVAMAAVMVA
-25 LVTSSDHESDPALTA
+25 LVVSSDHETA
-40 SVGVVIGLSYCGI
+40 KPLMAVLGPFIGLSFCGT
-53 GLFAWWR
+53 GVFAWLR
-60 RPHNRFGALLTG
+60 RPHNRFGALMTA
-72 VGFAWFLSAGLT
+72 VGFAWFLSGLT
-84 EANDAWVYTLGFYVG
+84 EANDAWVYTLGVYLAP
-99 SLYLALLGHLLLAY
+99 LYLVLVGHMLLAF
-113 PTGRLETTPARVL
+113 PTGRLETTQARVL
-126 VALAYLDV
+126 VAVAYLTA
-134 FLVQIPFLLLG
+134 LAVQIPFFLLG
-145 GDLSDEA
+145 GDTTGGDN
-152 HAPDNAWAL
+152 APKNAWAL
-161 TDAPDSAQVFSS
+161 ADQPDSAQVFAT
-173 VFELVAIT
+173 VAQLVAAALI
-181 VTIWLA
+181 VWLA
-187 AQLLQKRAQASAPQR
+187 VQLFDKRKVASPPQR

-207 VLWTGVVMMVA
+207 VLWTGVVLMVTLA
-218 LGVAWVQ
+218 VAV
-225 QLFSGESPA
+225 GEQ
-234 IAGPGVAALVTFG
+234 TFG
-247 ALPWAY
+247 GPSPVISGPSVVSLVAFAALPWAF
-253 VVGLLRSRYSR
+253 VIGLLRTRYSR

-279 IEGESLRDALAEA
+279 AEGESLRDALADA

-332 IEREAVPVA
+332 IERESVPVA

-387 AKVIEVGFQERRAL
+387 AKVIEVGMAERRAL

-414 ALSLQLGLAKT
+414 ALSLQLGLART
-425 KLRDDPDTAER
+425 KLRDDPAVAER

-442 IELASALEEL
+442 TELASALEEL

-465 DRGLPAA
+465 DRGLAPA
-472 LEALAA
+472 LEALAS
-478 RAPVPVEVEDVPEDR
+478 RAPVPVEVDAVPDGR
-493 MPTPVEAV
+493 MPMPVEAV

-509 LTNMAKYAEAEYA
+509 LTNMAKYADAEYA
-522 SVRVLR
+522 SVRVVR

-542 GGADPSAGTGLRG
+542 GGADPSAGSGLRG

>member
-1 VSSLRAALAA
+1 MSSLRAALIA
-11 LFAAAVAMAAVLVA
+11 LFAASVAMAAVMAA
-25 LVTSSDHESDPALTA
+25 LVVSSDHESHKALTA
-40 SVGVVIGLSYCGI
+40 TLGPFIGLSFCGT
-53 GLFAWWR
+53 GVFAWLR
-60 RPHNRFGALLTG
+60 RPHNRFGALMTG
-72 VGFAWFLSAGLT
+72 VGFTWFLSALT
-84 EANDAWVYTLGFYVG
+84 ESNDPWVHTLGVYLAP
-99 SLYLALLGHLLLAY
+99 LYLVLVGHMLLAF
-113 PTGRLETTPARVL
+113 PSGRLETTAARTL
-126 VALAYLDV
+126 IAIAYLDAL
-134 FLVQIPFLLLG
+134 LVQLPYFFLN
-145 GDLSDEA
+145 GDISGTD
-152 HAPDNAWAL
+152 HAPANAWGII
-161 TDAPDSAQVFSS
+161 DNPDSAQVFAT
-173 VFELVAIT
+173 VAQLVAVALI
-181 VTIWLA
+181 VWLGA
-187 AQLLQKRAQASAPQR
+187 LLFAKRKVASPPQR

-207 VLWTGVVMMVA
+207 VLWTGVA
-218 LGVAWVQ
+218 LMATLTVGSVEHLIDASNLTV
-225 QLFSGESPA
+225 
-234 IAGPGVAALVTFG
+234 AGPSLASLIVLA
-247 ALPWAY
+247 ALPWAF
-253 VVGLLRSRYSR
+253 VVGLLRTRYSR

-279 IEGESLRDALAEA
+279 VEGESLRDALSDA
-292 LGDRSLAL
+292 LGDRSLTL

-310 VDSHGQPVDLPPAT
+310 VDAHGQPVDLPPAT
-324 SRSRAVTE
+324 SRARAVTE
-332 IEREAVPVA
+332 IEREAMPVA

-387 AKVIEVGFQERRAL
+387 AKVIEVGMAERRAL

-442 IELASALEEL
+442 TELASALEEL

-465 DRGLPAA
+465 DRGLAPA
-472 LEALAA
+472 LEALAS
-478 RAPVPVEVEDVPEDR
+478 RAPVPVEIDEVPEGR
-493 MPTPVEAV
+493 MPMPVEAV

-509 LTNMAKYAEAEYA
+509 LTNMAKYADAEYA

-542 GGADPSAGTGLRG
+542 GGADPSAGSGLRG